1 MREISMDRIRLL
13 TLPLTAALLLALA
26 ACSKSPGADAT
37 KSVAETA
44 DAEHADGEEGHAEGG
59 EDEAGGPVKMDAA
72 AMQAAGIR
80 LQTLQPTSLSEELR
94 APGEVVD
101 SAYGTTL
108 ITPRIEALVVRRHA
122 KLGDEVRAGA
132 PLATLASVEVSD
144 AQAELRIA
152 EQEWRRVSALGREAV
167 AGRRITEAK
176 VAVDRARAKAQA
188 YGLPGTASG
197 GVNGQ
202 FTLTAPHA
210 GRITEDDFV
219 AGERIEP
226 GKPLFRLV
234 DESTVWVDATLPSG
248 TVSRIEPGSVAI
260 VVVGGERI
268 TGKVL
273 RSAHRTS
280 DATRTASVRLEVPN
294 KGDRLHGGD
303 FVEVYFEA
311 ASATRAGNK
320 AATQLAIP
328 TDALVQLEG
337 ETVVFRRNAEGAL
350 EPAPVRTGEVIG
362 DRTVIREG
370 LKPGDTVVVGGAFAV
385 KSQILKA
392 QLGEGHGH

>member
-1 MREISMDRIRLL
+1 MDRIRLL
-13 TLPLTAALLLALA
+13 TLPLAASLLLVLA
-26 ACSKSPGADAT
+26 SCSKSTDADAAKPT
-37 KSVAETA
+37 AE
-44 DAEHADGEEGHAEGG
+44 AEHAEGEADHAEGG
-59 EDEAGGPVKMDAA
+59 EEEAAGPVKMDEAS
-72 AMQAAGIR
+72 MKAAGIR
-80 LQTLQPTSLSEELR
+80 LQTLQPSSLSEELR

-108 ITPRIEALVVRRHA
+108 ITPQVEALVVRRHA

-167 AGRRITEAK
+167 AGRRINEAK

-210 GRITEDDFV
+210 GRITEDEFV
-219 AGERIEP
+219 VGERIEP

-234 DESTVWVDATLPSG
+234 DESVVWVDAKLPSG
-248 TVSRIEPGSVAI
+248 TVSRIEPGSSATI
-260 VVVGGERI
+260 VVQGERI
-268 TGKVL
+268 SGKVL

-311 ASATRAGNK
+311 ASGANSDNK

-350 EPAPVRTGEVIG
+350 EPVPVRTGEVIG

-370 LKPGDTVVVGGAFAV
+370 LKAGDSVVVAGAFAV